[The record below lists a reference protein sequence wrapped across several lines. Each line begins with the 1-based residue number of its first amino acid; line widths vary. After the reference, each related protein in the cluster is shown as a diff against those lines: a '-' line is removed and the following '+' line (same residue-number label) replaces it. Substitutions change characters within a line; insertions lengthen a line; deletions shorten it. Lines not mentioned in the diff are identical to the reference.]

1 MTVYALASAIVTP
14 NAGEIGCVSTG
25 GGSDE
30 EDEDGLRE
38 ENPLFSGTKE
48 QWMDFEECLKA
59 AADADDKEGLRSA
72 VLKWSMTMIRQDLPG
87 YRFESPLL
95 SYCAMVAVNRISMGW
110 KVPGS
115 FNSPLPVGSAT
126 GILCSSNTN
135 TLDEILRRLCRRW
148 KRQER
153 STTSGIVHN
162 WRLML
167 FNLGKKEV
175 SSKATTR
182 SLEGSEVGYQG
193 TTTSMEQIPRLYH
206 RTQQGVRL
214 IMDRD
219 LVLGAAYPLR
229 MSGTVLQEAEHRHK
243 LNWWLSRKDEM
254 LRGHHELLIKH
265 VRTTL
270 PLREALGHPVD

>member
-1 MTVYALASAIVTP
+1 MEHDDDP
-14 NAGEIGCVSTG
+14 TG
-25 GGSDE
+25 PTRVPLRVAPAVVLRHGGSQPHFH
-30 EDEDGLRE
+30 GL
-38 ENPLFSGTKE
+38 
-48 QWMDFEECLKA
+48 
-59 AADADDKEGLRSA
+59 EGARCWCSE
-72 VLKWSMTMIRQDLPG
+72 R
-87 YRFESPLL
+87 
-95 SYCAMVAVNRISMGW
+95 
-110 KVPGS
+110 
-115 FNSPLPVGSAT
+115 PVGSAT